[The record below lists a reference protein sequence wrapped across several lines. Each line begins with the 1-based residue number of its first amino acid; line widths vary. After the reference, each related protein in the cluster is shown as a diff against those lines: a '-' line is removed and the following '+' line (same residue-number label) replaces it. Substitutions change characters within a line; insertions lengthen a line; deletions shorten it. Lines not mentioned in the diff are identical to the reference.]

1 MKSKITER
9 KATELTLKITIESET
24 VNEEL
29 DKLYDKTKQE
39 LDLPG
44 FRKGKVPKS
53 FLKAKFGDEVFY
65 DDAKEELIK
74 EYLPQALKEND
85 IDPVSEPET
94 DSEEFSRDEDFVFE
108 ATVEIMPDVEIGDY
122 TDIDVED
129 VEPEKVTDDDIQGKI
144 EDLQQENGQLVPKEG
159 KKIEEG
165 DYVTIADPDGNT
177 QQVHVQFA
185 EDEESPLKEFVGKE
199 VGDSLEI
206 APGEEGDE
214 AEPVEL
220 TVQEAKELKLPEI
233 DDEFAKDVGAEDL
246 EALRTKVKTEMF
258 EEREDKRVKEL
269 GNQILEKIIEGSGFE
284 PPTKMLENISD
295 NKVNETVDELG
306 EEKFAEVLESGGK
319 TREEFTKDIQ
329 QSARD
334 QISQRLVVQ
343 KIAELEDIELTDEE
357 LEEELE
363 VEANKQ
369 GTNPIKLKNQ
379 LRAQDQ
385 LDSYKD
391 ALLKQKV
398 YEFLIDSANIITEEG
413 NDE

>member
-1 MKSKITER
+1 LKSKITER

>member
-1 MKSKITER
+1 LKSKITER

-159 KKIEEG
+159 EKIEEG

-385 LDSYKD
+385 LESYND

-398 YEFLIDSANIITEEG
+398 YEFLIDSANIITEEV